1 MPITAALLVA
11 ARRESGRWRAFVR
24 YSVGV
29 GQTHIACV
37 DQDQLRYELSDAV
50 RDHGAT
56 SLATGRISQLEF
68 GERQIAV
75 AIAVNAMR

>member
-29 GQTHIACV
+29 GQTHIAWV
-37 DQDQLRYELSDAV
+37 DQDQLRY
-50 RDHGAT
+50 
-56 SLATGRISQLEF
+56 
-68 GERQIAV
+68 
-75 AIAVNAMR
+75 